1 MDQQTDRPTDQRMD
15 GRTDNV
21 GYRVACKRLKI
32 RIIHTNDL
40 QKEKWFK
47 MIKRNVKIC
56 EKITS
61 CKKIVIEFYKKKK
74 AKTQICKEKQ
84 NKI

>member
-1 MDQQTDRPTDQRMD
+1 
-15 GRTDNV
+15 
-21 GYRVACKRLKI
+21 
-32 RIIHTNDL
+32 
-40 QKEKWFK
+40 

-84 NKI
+84 NKIQNGVKNEKNIAGNMATKVACGWARAVMKRLT